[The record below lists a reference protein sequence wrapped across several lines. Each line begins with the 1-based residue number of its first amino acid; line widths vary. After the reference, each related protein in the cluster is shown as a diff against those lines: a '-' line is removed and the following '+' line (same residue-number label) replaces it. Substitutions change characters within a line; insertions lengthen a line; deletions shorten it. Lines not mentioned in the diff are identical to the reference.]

1 MPVKIDGRTYYR
13 TAEVCQIVGIGKS
26 TLFRWIR
33 QNIVRDAEYRDRKG
47 WRLFAEDELR
57 SLEAETKRIQ
67 RNHVKNTLDL
77 REQTLGGVSWQ
88 RQSLGIHKQG
98 R

>member
-1 MPVKIDGRTYYR
+1 MPVKINGQIYYR

-33 QNIVRDAEYRDRKG
+33 QNIVQDAEYRDRKG

-57 SLEAETKRIQ
+57 SLEVETKRIQ
-67 RNHVKNTLDL
+67 KN
-77 REQTLGGVSWQ
+77 RVAAM
-88 RQSLGIHKQG
+88 
-98 R
+98 